1 MPRKGVEGGD
11 LPLWCRD
18 ITPREYRV
26 PTDEEHVTHPCG
38 AVGVGR
44 GEGMKYEEAYKA
56 AIGTEGLVM
65 GLPRAVKG
73 VQGPG
78 VRIVE
83 REIGLQDGK
92 GAKHV
97 PVALR
102 IHELETL
109 VEQHGREQRAQAIK
123 KRTGGMLV
131 VLVSDAGTDFVV
143 PLVDT
148 SIDDA
153 KKLYDLNV
161 WGILG
166 TNASVRTDAHRGQG
180 RDL

>member
-1 MPRKGVEGGD
+1 MGGKGKGKGGKGAVGGFGCGRPVERGRTRPDGTRIEWKVTMPRKGVEGGD

-83 REIGLQDGK
+83 RESEGTGVRIK
-92 GAKHV
+92 GIR
-97 PVALR
+97 LR
-102 IHELETL
+102 TETGCL
-109 VEQHGREQRAQAIK
+109 
-123 KRTGGMLV
+123 
-131 VLVSDAGTDFVV
+131 DF
-143 PLVDT
+143 P
-148 SIDDA
+148 
-153 KKLYDLNV
+153 DL
-161 WGILG
+161 
-166 TNASVRTDAHRGQG
+166 DF
-180 RDL
+180 D